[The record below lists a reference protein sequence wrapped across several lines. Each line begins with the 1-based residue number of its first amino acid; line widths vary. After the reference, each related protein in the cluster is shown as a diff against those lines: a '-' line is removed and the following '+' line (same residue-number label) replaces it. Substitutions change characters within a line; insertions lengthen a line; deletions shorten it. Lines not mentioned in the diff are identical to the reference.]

1 VNSHLQNGFIDSLE
15 TCKLLFNEHIDSESA
30 GILLRAR
37 LQATGRRLGFSDSQ
51 REQMALVAAEMASNQ
66 VKYAKGRGMI
76 QIWQQ
81 PGGML
86 DLFALD
92 YGPGIADLFHAQ
104 RDGFSTG
111 QTLGKGLG
119 SIQRLAIES
128 GIYTRIADSSN
139 SSWHGTAIW
148 ARFSPTHK
156 TDTVADVE
164 VGLFSR
170 ALSDDRFNGDRIY
183 LAWKGCHKLRW
194 LHLDGLGHGEGAQQA
209 TSNLGGHVAYSDNL
223 ISLLPTLDREL
234 CGGRGAVA
242 IMAELDWESR
252 QLEIM
257 GVGDMH
263 AHLYQNETLQ
273 NISFAPG
280 ILGREHKTST
290 SSSYT
295 LGESCVV
302 ETASD
307 GIRRGTPD
315 KSFPGLFQ
323 LHPQLIAYVLGN
335 IMGRAADDQ
344 SLCIIRMS

>member
-1 VNSHLQNGFIDSLE
+1 MNTQGTFIDSLE
-15 TCKLLFNEHIDSESA
+15 TCKLLFNEHIENESA

-51 REQMALVAAEMASNQ
+51 REHMVLVAAEMASNQ
-66 VKYAKGRGMI
+66 VKYAQGHGMI

-81 PGGML
+81 PGGAL

-92 YGPGIADLFHAQ
+92 YGPGIANLSHAQ
-104 RDGFSTG
+104 RDGFSSG

-119 SIQRLAIES
+119 SIHRLADQS
-128 GIYTRIADSSN
+128 AIYTHVAGTGSA
-139 SSWHGTAIW
+139 WHGTAVW
-148 ARFSPTHK
+148 ARFSLAK
-156 TDTVADVE
+156 QTDDGRDVE
-164 VGLFSR
+164 IGLFSR

-183 LAWKGCHKLRW
+183 LARQGRHKLRW
-194 LHLDGLGHGEGAQQA
+194 LHMDGLGHGEGAQQV
-209 TSNLGGHVAYSDNL
+209 TSNLGGHVAHSDSL
-223 ISLLPTLDREL
+223 TTLLPTLDREL

-242 IMAELDWESR
+242 IMAELDWEAR

-263 AHLYQNETLQ
+263 AHLYQNEILQ

-280 ILGREHKTST
+280 ILGREHKNPT
-290 SSSYT
+290 SSFYP
-295 LGESCVV
+295 LGPSFVI

-315 KSFPGLFQ
+315 SSFPGLFQ

-344 SLCIIRMS
+344 SLCIVRMS

>member
-1 VNSHLQNGFIDSLE
+1 MNTNTIEPFIDSLE
-15 TCKLLFNEHIDSESA
+15 TCKLLFNEHIESESS

-37 LQATGRRLGFSDSQ
+37 LQAIGRRLGFSDAQ
-51 REQMALVAAEMASNQ
+51 REHMALVAAEMASNQ
-66 VKYAKGRGMI
+66 VKYAKGHGMI

-81 PGGML
+81 PDGLL
-86 DLFALD
+86 DIFALD
-92 YGPGIADLFHAQ
+92 YGPGISDLSHAQ

-119 SIQRLAIES
+119 SIFRLSDES
-128 GIYTRIADSSN
+128 GVYTRVAGAGSA
-139 SSWHGTAIW
+139 WHGTAVW
-148 ARFSPTHK
+148 ARFSRTK
-156 TDTVADVE
+156 RKGAAGDVE
-164 VGLFSR
+164 TGLFSR

-183 LAWKGCHKLRW
+183 LARNGRHKLRW
-194 LHLDGLGHGEGAQQA
+194 VHLDGLGHGEGAQQA
-209 TSNLGGHVAYSDNL
+209 TSNLGGHVAHSDSL
-223 ISLLPTLDREL
+223 TDLLPTLDREL

-242 IMAELDWESR
+242 IMAELDWEKR
-252 QLEIM
+252 RLEIM

-263 AHLYQNETLQ
+263 AHLFQNETLQ

-290 SSSYT
+290 STFYPLEASF
-295 LGESCVV
+295 VV

-315 KSFPGLFQ
+315 SSFPGLFQ

-344 SLCIIRMS
+344 SLCVIRMR